1 MTSIELHD
9 KKWLLKGNI
18 TFKEI
23 LLILDQVNQY
33 GWEESI
39 ILDLSSVKEIDTTL
53 VSFILEQKRQAKKLG
68 KQFNLENRPESLKSL
83 ASLYGIE
90 NLI

>member
-53 VSFILEQKRQAKKLG
+53 VSFILEQKRQAKKFG
-68 KQFNLENRPESLKSL
+68 KELNLENSPESLKSL
-83 ASLYGIE
+83 ASLYGRE

>member
-1 MTSIELHD
+1 MTSIELQD
-9 KKWLLKGNI
+9 KRWLLKGNI

-23 LLILDQVNQY
+23 LPILDQVNQY
-33 GWEESI
+33 DWKESI
-39 ILDLSSVKEIDTTL
+39 ILDLSQVNEIDTTII
-53 VSFILEQKRQAKKLG
+53 SFILEQKRQAKKFG
-68 KQFNLENRPESLKSL
+68 KQFSLENSPESLKSL

>member
-53 VSFILEQKRQAKKLG
+53 VSFILEQKRQAKKFG
-68 KQFNLENRPESLKSL
+68 KELNLENSPESLKSL

>member
-1 MTSIELHD
+1 MTSIELQD
-9 KKWLLKGNI
+9 KRWLLKGNI

-23 LLILDQVNQY
+23 LPILDQVNHY
-33 GWEESI
+33 DWKESI
-39 ILDLSSVKEIDTTL
+39 ILDLSQVNEIDTTII
-53 VSFILEQKRQAKKLG
+53 SFILEQKRQAKKLG
-68 KQFNLENRPESLKSL
+68 KQFNLENSPESLKSL